1 MNIERSSLMKLLIK
15 QLSTT
20 LVLLFSLYLGGS
32 AQERFVDKIYYSFNV
47 VASKVGKDIGA
58 LEIEQRI
65 GYYVCK
71 DFGVYLPIGIAECL
85 YNRSTTKNYDFQG
98 KLGLGMAYRHFFNK
112 ADGLEVSLTG
122 LATVGNYDFNYWQGR
137 LMGAYAIRGKLRTT
151 FLGVGLQYSSP
162 YDNEFNGKTIHPCVM
177 FGWAF

>member
-1 MNIERSSLMKLLIK
+1 MKKVELFVMALAILL
-15 QLSTT
+15 
-20 LVLLFSLYLGGS
+20 LVSPDLNAQRGFIDKLYYGFYFGGS
-32 AQERFVDKIYYSFNV
+32 KI
-47 VASKVGKDIGA
+47 GKDIGS
-58 LEIEQRI
+58 LELEQRI
-65 GYYVCK
+65 GYNVSR
-71 DFGVYLPIGIAECL
+71 DFAVYLPIGMSESV
-85 YNRSTTKNYDFQG
+85 YNASTTKNYDFQG

-137 LMGAYAIRGKLRTT
+137 LMGAYAIRGKLRTS

>member
-1 MNIERSSLMKLLIK
+1 MKKTAKLLVTALALFFV
-15 QLSTT
+15 LSPAIH
-20 LVLLFSLYLGGS
+20 
-32 AQERFVDKIYYSFNV
+32 AQSRFVDKLYYSFNV

-58 LEIEQRI
+58 LDVEQRI

-98 KLGLGMAYRHFFNK
+98 KLGLGMAYRHFFNGT
-112 ADGLEVSLTG
+112 DGLEVSLTG

-137 LMGAYAIRGKLRTT
+137 LMCAYAIRNSRERTS

-162 YDNEFNGKTIHPCVM
+162 YDNEFNGKTIQPCVM
-177 FGWAF
+177 FGWSF

>member
-1 MNIERSSLMKLLIK
+1 MRRSIK
-15 QLSTT
+15 NFTAAV
-20 LVLLFSLYLGGS
+20 VLLSAMYSGLS

-98 KLGLGMAYRHFFNK
+98 KLGLGVAYRHFFNK